1 MDESVSESPIAILRR
16 ETANLHRETEQLFP
30 VIRNELTLLEYGEV
44 LRVLSEMYR
53 RIEQQIPFC
62 RSSTIQ
68 RFADERRRLITL
80 EDDLS
85 ALSVN
90 LNNSDLIQQLPQ
102 TLLLESEAS
111 WLGTLYV
118 TEGSRLGGV
127 YIARHLEKHFGFSD
141 GKGYSFFA
149 GAGRKTREEWQV
161 FCNICNQLVDK
172 TTVTHVVDG
181 AKLAFR
187 WFGECFRWLDDAERS
202 KGSLG

>member
-1 MDESVSESPIAILRR
+1 MDESISESPIAILRR
-16 ETANLHRETEQLFP
+16 ETANLHRETEQIFP
-30 VIRNELTLLEYGEV
+30 VMRNDLTFLEYGEV

-62 RSSTIQ
+62 PSSIIQ
-68 RFADERRRLITL
+68 RFADERRRFPAL

-85 ALSVN
+85 SLSF
-90 LNNSDLIQQLPQ
+90 NSNDEYLIQQLPQ
-102 TLLLESEAS
+102 PPLLESEAS

-149 GAGRKTREEWQV
+149 GAGRKTREEWEG
-161 FCNICNQLVDK
+161 FCELCNELVDQ
-172 TTVTHVVDG
+172 TTITQVVDS
-181 AKLAFR
+181 AKLAFG
-187 WFGECFRWLDDAERS
+187 WFGECFRSLDGAERN
-202 KGSLG
+202 KASLG